1 MLEIFHAKVT
11 SDSYYASLWHIAKN
25 TPEIARVLQIN
36 PRCSEISGT
45 YGQFGQSGMTDAK
58 AESNAIKHIRKLV
71 ARHVKTNS
79 WAQSTLES
87 IIDLYKAEPGLIDYY
102 PVLRAIDPSIKES
115 VQTTFNRVAFEIETT
130 NVRVSTLEHGII
142 KKMLEENDYQI
153 VVLRINT
160 SDLSDDVEDNRA
172 KVEKMWIKYVLRQ
185 FENNR
190 IVCNNIIF
198 LVGVN
203 DLYYTYSTFL
213 GSYTISASELLAKLQ
228 KLWAM
233 RYMPVVPMVSMPI
246 PIPVPGSNHRDP
258 IKA

>member
-1 MLEIFHAKVT
+1 
-11 SDSYYASLWHIAKN
+11 
-25 TPEIARVLQIN
+25 
-36 PRCSEISGT
+36 
-45 YGQFGQSGMTDAK
+45 
-58 AESNAIKHIRKLV
+58 
-71 ARHVKTNS
+71 
-79 WAQSTLES
+79 
-87 IIDLYKAEPGLIDYY
+87 
-102 PVLRAIDPSIKES
+102 
-115 VQTTFNRVAFEIETT
+115 
-130 NVRVSTLEHGII
+130 
-142 KKMLEENDYQI
+142 MLEENDYQI